1 MKNKAGFQQEI
12 KMKYSKEQIKNAL
25 NDLKLKLNIYTD
37 LSLVELTEK
46 DREYY
51 LGKIDLVE
59 KRIKELEEMLSK

>member
-1 MKNKAGFQQEI
+1 MKNKAGFQQET

-25 NDLKLKLNIYTD
+25 NDLKLKLKIYTD